1 MAGVAIGV
9 ALQVILVLRLRL
21 PEVPHRLDLGHR
33 LAWPQ
38 ARSVYVCDGVL
49 GYPFLLIV
57 DVVDRRPIGAA
68 DVVALS
74 ISRGGIVDLEEILQN
89 PPVA

>member
-1 MAGVAIGV
+1 MAGVAVGI

-21 PEVPHRLDLGHR
+21 PEVPHRLDLGHG
-33 LAWPQ
+33 LARPQ
-38 ARSVYVCDGVL
+38 ARSVYVCDGIL

-57 DVVDRRPIGAA
+57 DEVDRRPIGAA

-74 ISRGGIVDLEEILQN
+74 ISRGGIVNLEEVLQD
-89 PPVA
+89 PPIA